1 MELYKVVWKK
11 HPDVTQVEVGEE
23 YEEVSL
29 LYCNSGANINDLID
43 EVGDPYSCTIE
54 PLESG
59 FFMSVEMKKNR
70 CEFGS
75 VDVGS
80 IYLEAFHNN
89 IEFLDELKA
98 TRKRV
103 LSNE

>member
-1 MELYKVVWKK
+1 MEVYKVVWRKSSNT
-11 HPDVTQVEVGEE
+11 PEVEVGEE

-29 LYCNSGANINDLID
+29 LFCEPGADIDDLID
-43 EVGDPYSCTIE
+43 EVGDPGCAVLE

-59 FFMSVEMKKNR
+59 FFMSVEMKKKR
-70 CEFGS
+70 CEFGG

-80 IYLEAFHNN
+80 IYLEAFENN
-89 IEFLDELKA
+89 IKFLDELKE